1 MKKAL
6 IITSLVALLG
16 ASAVMA
22 DQGFGGGRGMDRMK
36 TALGLND
43 TQAAQVDSIM
53 QDQQARMQALRDE
66 TNQRIQALLTPE
78 QAAKFQEMQQRR
90 REHQGNKRGGSFQ
103 GNYQQQPPATSN
115 GSGF

>member
-16 ASAVMA
+16 TSVAMA
-22 DQGFGGGRGMDRMK
+22 DYGFGGGKGMDRL
-36 TALGLND
+36 TTFLGLSD

-78 QAAKFQEMQQRR
+78 QAAKFQEMEQQRGER
-90 REHQGNKRGGSFQ
+90 KGNRMGGFQ
-103 GNYQQQPPATSN
+103 GNAPAPAAPAAGN
-115 GSGF
+115 WGGF

>member
-36 TALGLND
+36 TALGLSD

-53 QDQQARMQALRDE
+53 QEQREKMQALHE
-66 TNQRIQALLTPE
+66 ESNQRIQALLTPE
-78 QAAKFQEMQQRR
+78 QATLFQQMEQQRGER
-90 REHQGNKRGGSFQ
+90 KGNRMERFQ
-103 GNYQQQPPATSN
+103 GNTQAPAAPAEAGF
-115 GSGF
+115 GSY

>member
-36 TALGLND
+36 TSLGLSD

-53 QDQQARMQALRDE
+53 QDQQARMKALHEE
-66 TNQRIQALLTPE
+66 TNQRIQALLNPE
-78 QAAKFQEMQQRR
+78 QAAKFQQMEQQRGER
-90 REHQGNKRGGSFQ
+90 KGNRMERFQ
-103 GNYQQQPPATSN
+103 GNEQAPAAPEA
-115 GSGF
+115 GSYGNF

>member
-22 DQGFGGGRGMDRMK
+22 DQGFGGGKGIDRMK
-36 TALGLND
+36 TFLGLSD
-43 TQAAQVDSIM
+43 TQAVQVDSIM
-53 QDQQARMQALRDE
+53 QDQQVRMKALREE

-78 QAAKFQEMQQRR
+78 QAAKFQQMEQQRGER
-90 REHQGNKRGGSFQ
+90 QGNRMGRQ
-103 GNYQQQPPATSN
+103 GNGDAPDGN
-115 GSGF
+115 